1 MKIMPETACKIKI
14 LANGVLFTD
23 EALNYAL
30 KQNAKIQNLVYNKP
44 AGTENSRP
52 QELRIQCVDGYET
65 VVSCVVTRH
74 RSPIVID
81 IIDNKLV
88 ALEEHK
94 IIKDI
99 NISFVEEPDY
109 YKKRLSNGELVK
121 KYVSSCGLDE
131 LNIFPWKGCAISK
144 DCLFCGVNTVAKKE
158 NEDDSFTAFK
168 IGKEGV
174 WKNCKRS
181 YLEKLEEAISIAKN
195 DKCFEEHLHLIL
207 ISGNLA
213 NNELDIQSEIYAEI
227 AERIYPI
234 ISNKATEGIV
244 SVMMPPNNFKL
255 ISKLKKSYV
264 EKIVFNLEVGNEPYF
279 SKYCPGK
286 NDLGLEHINKAL
298 IEAVNV
304 FGKGNVWSNFV
315 FGLEPLDLIIKVCE
329 DLALKG
335 IVPSANVLHIDS
347 GNRLD
352 GEVPSEDDIAI
363 FFSSVADIYRKY
375 GLKPYYCSK
384 ALRTSL
390 TNEAYEERII
400 L

>member
-1 MKIMPETACKIKI
+1 M
-14 LANGVLFTD
+14 
-23 EALNYAL
+23 
-30 KQNAKIQNLVYNKP
+30 
-44 AGTENSRP
+44 
-52 QELRIQCVDGYET
+52 
-65 VVSCVVTRH
+65 
-74 RSPIVID
+74 
-81 IIDNKLV
+81 
-88 ALEEHK
+88 
-94 IIKDI
+94 
-99 NISFVEEPDY
+99 
-109 YKKRLSNGELVK
+109 
-121 KYVSSCGLDE
+121 
-131 LNIFPWKGCAISK
+131 
-144 DCLFCGVNTVAKKE
+144 
-158 NEDDSFTAFK
+158 
-168 IGKEGV
+168 
-174 WKNCKRS
+174 
-181 YLEKLEEAISIAKN
+181 
-195 DKCFEEHLHLIL
+195 
-207 ISGNLA
+207 A